1 MLEHQLLLHEQ
12 VWLRGVSQVRHG
24 VLPGMAL
31 GSCSLLQSRWVHL
44 EHRVVGEPHSCL
56 LLVGLVL
63 LLRDFT
69 TVEFLPPTLELHLVL
84 LEQVL
89 DALRRHAGLTTGRLS
104 WCLLT
109 AAWVLGR

>member
-44 EHRVVGEPHSCL
+44 EHRVAGE
-56 LLVGLVL
+56 VGLEL

-69 TVEFLPPTLELHLVL
+69 TVEFLLQTLELHMVL